1 MSSRRGRGA
10 AATENSPIHPFH
22 LTNGEN
28 QQTHGS
34 EVGGMGF
41 TQEAMKLERVVEENF
56 CELDE
61 GPDEETPSKK
71 APIESLT
78 LTKLTSKRSRNDMAD
93 NTASFSSIM
102 KPSRTVELPEP
113 QSKII

>member
-1 MSSRRGRGA
+1 
-10 AATENSPIHPFH
+10 
-22 LTNGEN
+22 
-28 QQTHGS
+28 
-34 EVGGMGF
+34 
-41 TQEAMKLERVVEENF
+41 MKLERVVEENF

-61 GPDEETPSKK
+61 GPEEETPSKK

-78 LTKLTSKRSRNDMAD
+78 LTKLTSKRSRNDMARE

>member
-1 MSSRRGRGA
+1 M
-10 AATENSPIHPFH
+10 T
-22 LTNGEN
+22 TGEN

-41 TQEAMKLERVVEENF
+41 TQEAMKMERVVEENF